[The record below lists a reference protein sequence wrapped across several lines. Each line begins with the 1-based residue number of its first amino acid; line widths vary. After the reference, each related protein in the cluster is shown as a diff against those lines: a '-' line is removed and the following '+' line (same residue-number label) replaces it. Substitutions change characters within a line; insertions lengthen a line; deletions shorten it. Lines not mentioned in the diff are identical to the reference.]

1 MTQPT
6 PTFPLIRNMEQFE
19 GQTLE
24 DVASQ
29 LQRPS
34 PYGEWPITTKDDL
47 EFLFNDPFYSNI
59 TESEKVFLLSLAGID
74 NEVYDTILSEALFQL
89 AFDN

>member
-1 MTQPT
+1 MTQPA

-29 LQRPS
+29 LKRS
-34 PYGEWPITTKDDL
+34 YPYGTDPITTKKDL
-47 EFLFNDPFYSNI
+47 EFLFKDPVFSLI
-59 TESEKVFLLSLAGID
+59 TEDEKTFLLSLAGID
-74 NEVYDTILSEALFQL
+74 NEVYDTIIDEVLFQL